1 MEWADND
8 TVITT
13 GFDRSAKREWAAWD
27 LRNMESPLIQGPLNE
42 GTGIPYFFYDR
53 EYKML
58 ILAGRG
64 DNTATIYSFDKSSE
78 TYLNHVRK

>member
-1 MEWADND
+1 M
-8 TVITT
+8 
-13 GFDRSAKREWAAWD
+13 
-27 LRNMESPLIQGPLNE
+27 QGPLNK

-64 DNTATIYSFDKSSE
+64 DSTATIYSFDKSSQ
-78 TYLNHVRK
+78 TYLNHVRTQNFGNTTQKAFCMGPKHCVNQSN